1 MVLDGIIST
10 IVGDHLDIAPT
21 QAIGVVHSP
30 NSVNPKSFRYGNT
43 EPSMSRWLKACVE
56 NLQGAS
62 QADEDKFR
70 PLWKH
75 SESHRNDAVTQKC
88 GVTYAIIGFA
98 LMVGFIASMNTSG
111 MTAMDI
117 LVLGFIPTLFLIAI
131 LYGSNAMPLYE
142 AIRKVDF
149 PNSVNAKAVKAMP
162 IPSQA

>member
-10 IVGDHLDIAPT
+10 IVGDHSDIAPT

-30 NSVNPKSFRYGNT
+30 NSVNPKTYCHGNT

-75 SESHRNDAVTQKC
+75 SESHRNDAVTQKMRSNIC
-88 GVTYAIIGFA
+88 DNWFCPHGWLHCQHEHFRHDRDGHSRPGLHPHSLSY
-98 LMVGFIASMNTSG
+98 SH
-111 MTAMDI
+111 
-117 LVLGFIPTLFLIAI
+117 TLW
-131 LYGSNAMPLYE
+131 
-142 AIRKVDF
+142 
-149 PNSVNAKAVKAMP
+149 
-162 IPSQA
+162 